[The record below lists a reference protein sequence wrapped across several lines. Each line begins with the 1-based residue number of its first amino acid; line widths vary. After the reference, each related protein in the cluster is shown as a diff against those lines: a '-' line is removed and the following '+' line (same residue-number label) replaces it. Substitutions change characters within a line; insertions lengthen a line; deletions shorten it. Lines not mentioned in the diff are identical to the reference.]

1 MTIDEL
7 IAELQRRREMHGGRT
22 EVLITWE
29 STRQAIGLRDIYL
42 GRSDLG
48 RARKDAPPLLIDADF
63 SDYKEAFQ
71 HPDDVKNNPPLESEE
86 DDE

>member
-29 STRQAIGLRDIYL
+29 STRAGDRTPGHLSRPIGLRP
-42 GRSDLG
+42 RPQG
-48 RARKDAPPLLIDADF
+48 RAPAPDRRGFLRLQRGVPA
-63 SDYKEAFQ
+63 SRRRQEQSTAR
-71 HPDDVKNNPPLESEE
+71 VGRGR
-86 DDE
+86 